1 MCMCVCTPCSPV
13 HGASI
18 FRSRNLTSA
27 VAPLARYCRGA
38 FINGPVRMCVAL
50 LYWGL
55 IGFVIALCFVPGVT
69 KLELLAA
76 LVAMKV
82 VHGRLQP

>member
-1 MCMCVCTPCSPV
+1 
-13 HGASI
+13 
-18 FRSRNLTSA
+18 
-27 VAPLARYCRGA
+27 
-38 FINGPVRMCVAL
+38 MCVAL